1 VFYCVSDRIPTFV
14 NPALFLSRF
23 SYERQ
28 GRPLLV
34 ESYPR
39 ASTFLTQK
47 GKRRESNVPP
57 DGRLVGDLANG
68 NVVCRSRIKE
78 VTTSIPVDA

>member
-1 VFYCVSDRIPTFV
+1 M
-14 NPALFLSRF
+14 FLSRF
-23 SYERQ
+23 CYEKQ